1 MRTSALTTSTRRL
14 ATVKAVTA
22 TSVLVAATLL
32 IGSAPAS
39 AAPGDPVVTFISMG
53 GYPQTAAALTSSA
66 VDGTG
71 TTTPLSGDV
80 NTQSFAVSDD
90 GNTVAISGWTGAY
103 AAHNS
108 DATYGTVVTRRDGG
122 TTTTRIL
129 SSQYT
134 ANPVVSPNG
143 NYVYFLNPVYS
154 AGSKTPTLALYKY
167 DATQITNSANVPV
180 KLALAS
186 NFQPVSTSG
195 ADPVRLAVSP
205 DGLNVAIVY
214 ESFDAGGNAINP
226 SRILAAGIT
235 TGKTG
240 NYFEQIENASST
252 TAVGTSSL
260 VWGDDNST
268 LAFSTFNTTSG
279 DLSNYSVSVTSSGA
293 TTNGG
298 PVADWYDIAR
308 YNYAWWMW
316 QDDANNPITT
326 YGNSAD
332 PSPLVAPSTTTQWG
346 GNFYVRNFRL
356 SAATPPAITAPVNKP
371 GANADLILN
380 LSSVGYKKTTQYVS
394 YNDYMVTIAGQS
406 FDYNYSETQQGV
418 LEKSI
423 DGKTFT
429 PLLTTTGA
437 HPVSASGYT
446 WTGNLPAVT
455 RTLYYR
461 WHFLG
466 TTLAAGGYSP
476 TSKLTMIPTV
486 TATVKKVGA
495 KRSIT
500 GTATRVGG
508 SVTLYKVVGSKATKI
523 TTKPISAKGAYTFGT
538 LALKTGNYR
547 ISTVADGYAGVGSK
561 TFKV

>member
-1 MRTSALTTSTRRL
+1 MRPSALATSSRRL
-14 ATVKAVTA
+14 TAVKAVSA

-39 AAPGDPVVTFISMG
+39 AAPGDPVVSFISMG
-53 GYPQTAAALTSSA
+53 GYPQTTAALTSSA

-90 GNTVAISGWTGAY
+90 GNTVAISGWTGTY
-103 AAHNS
+103 AGHSSN
-108 DATYGTVVTRRDGG
+108 ATYGTVVTRRDGG

-143 NYVYFLNPVYS
+143 NYVYFLNPIYS
-154 AGSKTPTLALYKY
+154 AGSSTPTLALYQY

-180 KLALAS
+180 KLALAN
-186 NFQPVSTSG
+186 NFQPASSSG
-195 ADPVRLAVSP
+195 AYPVRLAVSP

-252 TAVGTSSL
+252 SAVGTSSL

-268 LAFSTFNTTSG
+268 LAFSTFNTSSG
-279 DLSNYSVSVTSSGA
+279 DLANYSVSVTSANAA
-293 TTNGG
+293 TTGG

-308 YNYAWWMW
+308 YNGEWWMW
-316 QDDANNPITT
+316 QDDAANPITS
-326 YGNSAD
+326 YGHSSD
-332 PSPLVAPSTTTQWG
+332 TSPLVAPTTPTQWG
-346 GNFYVRNFRL
+346 GDFYVRNFRL
-356 SAATPPAITAPVNKP
+356 SSATPPAVTAAVNKP
-371 GANADLILN
+371 AAHADLILN

-394 YNDYMVTIAGQS
+394 YNDYMVTIDGQA
-406 FDYNYSETQQGV
+406 FDYNYSETQAGV
-418 LEKSI
+418 LETST

-429 PLLTTTGA
+429 PLLTTSGA
-437 HPVSASGYT
+437 HQVSASGYT

-466 TTLAAGGYSP
+466 TSLAAAGYSP
-476 TSKLTMIPTV
+476 KSKLTMIPTV
-486 TATVKKVGA
+486 TATIKKVGS
-495 KRSIT
+495 KRAVS

-508 SVTLYKVVGSKATKI
+508 SVTLYKVVGTKATKI
-523 TTKPISAKGAYTFGT
+523 ATKPVSAKGAYNFGT
-538 LALKTGNYR
+538 LSLKTGNYR